1 VPPNFITKRVIER
14 KSVLRIK
21 DYALTPYLKAAHI
34 AAKAQNRNNLSWA
47 SEPMSAESPAGLAEG
62 FSIDEGEVARFS
74 ALAAK
79 WWDVKGEFAPLHRF
93 NPTRVGFVRDTCLDY
108 FKLDARERA
117 PFKGFQLLDVG
128 CGGGL
133 LSEPMCRMGFQVSG
147 LDASE
152 KNIGTA
158 KAHAEQGG
166 LDIRYLNQT
175 VEQLAAGGEVLY
187 DVVLCMEV
195 IEHVADP
202 KSFLETCASLVKPGG
217 LLVCATLNRTVK
229 AKALAI
235 VGAEYILR
243 WVPAG
248 THDWNKFLHP
258 SEIHDFL
265 KATPLHAEPAVGV
278 TFNPLTGQWRLSDDT
293 DVNYMVVAKYYN

>member
-1 VPPNFITKRVIER
+1 MADILNDSVASDTTDPNAGAFGKRASPSLSKNGAPER
-14 KSVLRIK
+14 E
-21 DYALTPYLKAAHI
+21 
-34 AAKAQNRNNLSWA
+34 RND
-47 SEPMSAESPAGLAEG
+47 AGDAEG
-62 FSIDEGEVARFS
+62 FSIDSGEVARFS

-79 WWDVKGEFAPLHRF
+79 WWDTKGEFAPLHRF
-93 NPTRVGFVRDTCLDY
+93 NPTRVGFVRDTCLGQ
-108 FKLDARERA
+108 FGLNASERA
-117 PFKGFQLLDVG
+117 PFAGLKLLDVG

-133 LSEPMCRMGFQVSG
+133 LSEPMRRMGFTVTG

-158 KAHAEQGG
+158 RAHAAQGG

-175 VEQLAAGGEVLY
+175 VEQLAASGEVQY

-195 IEHVADP
+195 IEHVTDP
-202 KSFLETCASLVKPGG
+202 QAFLQTCASLVKPGG
-217 LLVCATLNRTVK
+217 VLFCATLNRTLK
-229 AKALAI
+229 SHALAI

-258 SEIHDFL
+258 EEIIGFL
-265 KATPLHAEPAVGV
+265 GGTRLIPDAPIGV
-278 TFNPLTGQWRLSDDT
+278 SYHPLTGRWALSGDT
-293 DVNYMVVAKYYN
+293 DVNYMVVARHPTENI